1 MVVQLLGIAARV
13 GGAALARHGAAS
25 ALRALDDGNIKVPKI
40 SMSFVVS
47 SNIREVS
54 QYLNDVQLKRLPFA
68 ISKALNDT
76 AYQARAEL
84 MKQAPRKMDKPTPFT
99 VRGFRVKQ
107 SHYKRD
113 LDAVVYIAG
122 TPGYYAESGR
132 DGGIADR
139 TKYMTFMI
147 DGGTRLPKG
156 KAIPVPVN
164 VKINKYGNMGSRTVQ
179 SLLKRKDT
187 FSGVPRGARWTQAH
201 AGIWQRGEYKDG
213 KGWASMRGKKK
224 ASSIKMLVAWEPRT
238 QYNRQ
243 FPFDAIVNNVVR
255 KRFTGNF
262 RLSLTKA
269 LWKDLQGAGGGAKW
283 LSIR

>member
-1 MVVQLLGIAARV
+1 MAVQLLGIAARV
-13 GGAALARHGAAS
+13 GGAALARSGAVA
-25 ALRALDDGNIKVPKI
+25 ALRSLDDKPIKMPRV

-54 QYLNDVQLKRLPFA
+54 KYLNDVQLKRLPFA

-76 AYQARAEL
+76 AYQARTEL
-84 MKQAPRKMDKPTPFT
+84 MKQAPMKMDQPTPFT
-99 VRGFRVKQ
+99 VKGFRVKQ

-122 TPGYYAESGR
+122 TKGYYAESGR

-139 TKYMTFMI
+139 TKYMRLMI
-147 DGGTRLPKG
+147 DGGTRLPTK
-156 KAIPVPVN
+156 KAIAVPVN
-164 VKINKYGNMGSRTVQ
+164 VKLNKYGNMGNRTVQ

-187 FSGVPRGARWTQAH
+187 FSGVPRGARWTQEH
-201 AGIWQRGEYKDG
+201 AGIWQRGEYK
-213 KGWASMRGKKK
+213 KESGWGGVRGKKRG
-224 ASSIKMLVAWEPRT
+224 SSIKMLVAWEPRT
-238 QYNRQ
+238 KYRKQ
-243 FPFDAIVNNVVR
+243 FPFDAIVNKVVA

-269 LWKDLQGAGGGAKW
+269 LWKDLKGGRRG
-283 LSIR
+283 R